1 MRPLGLA
8 LVALIAILATG
19 IAVPTALAGI
29 ADQGW
34 WFPGDPPMLD
44 LALPPA
50 ALGFLGAAFVWWRLT
65 VLRRT
70 DGAPRLLLVLSAAVT
85 ASAAVALA
93 ACAAGIGFRQSTAWS
108 DLRHAIRQAGDA
120 VAADVSDPSAVLGR
134 AEFEALRQKHV
145 PRPIEI
151 TLRGFGS
158 VRLRMAHAI
167 YPYVGV
173 DFGEGRHAFFEPRS
187 MTCTYSD

>member
-8 LVALIAILATG
+8 VVALIAILATG
-19 IAVPTALAGI
+19 IAVPTAVAGI

-50 ALGFLGAAFVWWRLT
+50 ALGFLGGAFVWWRLT
-65 VLRRT
+65 AVRRNE
-70 DGAPRLLLVLSAAVT
+70 GARLLLVLSAAVT

-93 ACAAGIGFRQSTAWS
+93 GCAAGIGFRQSAAWS

-120 VAADVSDPSAVLGR
+120 VAADASNPTAVLDR

-151 TLRGFGS
+151 TLRGFGP
-158 VRLRMAHAI
+158 VQLRMAHGV

-187 MTCTYSD
+187 MACTYSD